1 MLPIVLD
8 PRHVRAALVGAG
20 PLAARRLALLSAAGV
35 IPAVHRID
43 ATDTALPEACAD
55 AEPAIPVI
63 DRLPSDDELAGINL
77 LLIAGVPDDL
87 AAPLAERARARGVLT
102 NVEDVIPLCDFHMPG
117 IVRRGDLL
125 LSVSTAGKGPGVA
138 RLIRRRLE
146 ALFPEAW
153 AERLALLGAKR
164 AEMRAD
170 GASPADI
177 NRAVTR
183 IVEENQWLP

>member
-1 MLPIVLD
+1 MLPIILD

-20 PLAARRLALLSAAGV
+20 PLAARRLAVLSAAGM
-35 IPAVHRID
+35 IPTVYRFGD
-43 ATDTALPEACAD
+43 DDTALREACDD
-55 AEPAIPVI
+55 AGPPIATI
-63 DRLPSDDELAGINL
+63 DRDPTDEELAGFGL
-77 LLIAGVPDDL
+77 LLVAGVPTDI
-87 AAPLAERARARGVLT
+87 AEPLAKRARTLGVPI
-102 NVEDVIPLCDFHMPG
+102 NVEDVIPLCDFHMPS

-125 LSVSTAGKGPGVA
+125 MTVSTAGKGPGLA

-164 AEMRAD
+164 AELRAK

-177 NRAVTR
+177 NRAVTH
-183 IVEENQWLP
+183 IVEENKWLP